1 MDVTREEIL
10 VLGLTAGVVGSLVG
24 GLMLGV
30 GLGLAVNGAHIGWL
44 LVLPA
49 GPGGGGV
56 GFCAGGGVG
65 CFCPGRGSGEKAC
78 TRPAPCGVYASSR
91 PRRIRPRDSSV
102 TTPCRV
108 R

>member
-1 MDVTREEIL
+1 MSVTREEIL

-49 GPGGGGV
+49 APVWQAGGTASAV
-56 GFCAGGGVG
+56 GRARCAG
-65 CFCPGRGSGEKAC
+65 
-78 TRPAPCGVYASSR
+78 
-91 PRRIRPRDSSV
+91 
-102 TTPCRV
+102 
-108 R
+108 